1 MSGLVVCLPSVSA
14 LKNSC
19 SLSDPDWFRFLL
31 ERDPDRVETGSPPV
45 CKDDPNKFLSR
56 RAAPMLSSKVEGPE
70 TDGLKYSE
78 SSDNFQ
84 VALRCGPMPFRL
96 KMFVPKIF
104 VHDIGA
110 ILHIMIRGHSKI
122 TLSEQSIIFV
132 LVKPLLKKPDP
143 SLHHCA
149 TAVHE

>member
-1 MSGLVVCLPSVSA
+1 MSGFDVCLPSASA

-70 TDGLKYSE
+70 RDELKYSE
-78 SSDNFQ
+78 SQFSS
-84 VALRCGPMPFRL
+84 G
-96 KMFVPKIF
+96 
-104 VHDIGA
+104 
-110 ILHIMIRGHSKI
+110 ILHDGFLDFSL
-122 TLSEQSIIFV
+122 TQSI
-132 LVKPLLKKPDP
+132 PLNLLNIVVRKSSFNP
-143 SLHHCA
+143 
-149 TAVHE
+149 